1 MQDTLD
7 ARYGSLVPVG
17 APCVEWVQAR
27 NFRGFPRKDRFQK
40 AERRATRMRI
50 F

>member
-7 ARYGSLVPVG
+7 ARCGSLVPVG
-17 APCVEWVQAR
+17 APWNGYKPEIS
-27 NFRGFPRKDRFQK
+27 RGFPRKDRFQK